1 MNPITPLFTSFALI
15 GGLLVT
21 AGMPLVG
28 LAFKDVMK
36 AAQHQLILASARN
49 QS

>member
-36 AAQHQLILASARN
+36 AAQLILASARN